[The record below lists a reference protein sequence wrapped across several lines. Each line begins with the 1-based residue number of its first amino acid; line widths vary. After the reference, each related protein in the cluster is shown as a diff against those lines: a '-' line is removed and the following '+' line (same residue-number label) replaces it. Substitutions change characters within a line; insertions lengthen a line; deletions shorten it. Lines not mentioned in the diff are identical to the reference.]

1 MVNKLIFK
9 SVIDKYHLGENESV
23 KWITRNKQL
32 TIDFM
37 SLSKEVI
44 GRVVHDGF
52 DLEDSDLAIF
62 DTKKLLNLI
71 SITSGD
77 LLLTLEKN
85 KSVFTKLHLA
95 DNAFNLTYAL
105 ADPLLIG
112 KVGTVNSPEWD
123 ATATLEKEDIFNLVK
138 AKGALGDVNNML
150 ISTGEDA
157 NGDNII
163 LFTFGDENGHNN
175 KITYHIYA
183 NILPLNTVSIPFN
196 SDAFRNILHVNKD
209 MEEGKMYLSYKGLM
223 KLEFKSPNSSS
234 EYHLIRKEKTTF

>member
-23 KWITRNKQL
+23 KWVTRNNLL

-44 GRVVHDGF
+44 GRVVHDEF

-138 AKGALGDVNNML
+138 AKSALGDVNNML

-175 KITYHIYA
+175 KITYQVYA
-183 NILPLNTVSIPFN
+183 DITPSDISIPFN

-209 MEEGKMYLSYKGLM
+209 MDEGKMYLSYKGLM

>member
-23 KWITRNKQL
+23 KWVTRNNQL
-32 TIDFM
+32 TVDFM

-44 GRVVHDGF
+44 GRIVHDGF

-77 LLLTLEKN
+77 LLLTLEKT

-112 KVGTVNSPEWD
+112 KVGTLNSPEWD

-138 AKGALGDVNNML
+138 AKSALGDVNNML
-150 ISTGEDA
+150 ISTGIDV

-163 LFTFGDENGHNN
+163 LFTFGDESGHNN
-175 KITYHIYA
+175 KITDQVYA
-183 NILPLNTVSIPFN
+183 NITPSDISIPFN

-209 MEEGKMYLSYKGLM
+209 MDEGKMYLSYKGLM
-223 KLEFKSPNSSS
+223 KFEFKSPNSSS
-234 EYHLIRKEKTTF
+234 EYYLIRKEKTTF

>member
-23 KWITRNKQL
+23 KWVTRNNQL
-32 TIDFM
+32 IVDFM

-44 GRVVHDGF
+44 GRIVHDGF

-77 LLLTLEKN
+77 LLLTLEKT

-138 AKGALGDVNNML
+138 AKSALGDVNNML
-150 ISTGEDA
+150 ISTGIDV

-163 LFTFGDENGHNN
+163 LFTFGDESGHNN
-175 KITYHIYA
+175 KITYQVYA
-183 NILPLNTVSIPFN
+183 NITPSDISIPFN

-209 MEEGKMYLSYKGLM
+209 MDEGKMYLSYKGLM
-223 KLEFKSPNSSS
+223 KFEFKSPNSSS
-234 EYHLIRKEKTTF
+234 EYYLIRKEKTTF

>member
-23 KWITRNKQL
+23 KWVTRNNQL
-32 TIDFM
+32 TVDFM

-44 GRVVHDGF
+44 GRIVHDGF

-77 LLLTLEKN
+77 LLLTLEKT

-138 AKGALGDVNNML
+138 AKSALGDVNNIL
-150 ISTGEDA
+150 ISTGIDV

-163 LFTFGDENGHNN
+163 LFTFGDESGHNN
-175 KITYHIYA
+175 KITYQVYA
-183 NILPLNTVSIPFN
+183 NITPSDISIPFN

-209 MEEGKMYLSYKGLM
+209 MDEGKMYLSYKGLM
-223 KLEFKSPNSSS
+223 KFEFKSPNSSS
-234 EYHLIRKEKTTF
+234 EYYLIRKEKTTF

>member
-23 KWITRNKQL
+23 KWVTRNNQL
-32 TIDFM
+32 TVDFM

-44 GRVVHDGF
+44 GRIVHDGF

-77 LLLTLEKN
+77 LLLTLEKT

-138 AKGALGDVNNML
+138 AKSALGDVNNML
-150 ISTGEDA
+150 ISTGIDV

-163 LFTFGDENGHNN
+163 LFTFGDESGHNN
-175 KITYHIYA
+175 KITYQVYA
-183 NILPLNTVSIPFN
+183 EISPSDVSIPFN
-196 SDAFRNILHVNKD
+196 SDAFRNILHVNRD
-209 MEEGKMYLSYKGLM
+209 MTEGKMYLSYKGLM
-223 KLEFKSPNSSS
+223 KLEFKSPTTSS
-234 EYHLIRKEKTTF
+234 EYYLIRKEKTTF